1 MPDVARQ
8 ENVASWLAAL
18 DARVK
23 KLETYPPGALT
34 LLTTTGNLT
43 PAGLQPG
50 VTSAAVYPGTSS
62 PSFTLQRAMQ
72 LLFIIQCNYYT
83 SPGGVHNTANYG
95 YVDLGVYNTAT
106 NAIVA
111 AAPEGIHTNGP
122 TSPVSDYV
130 RFLPALLQA
139 GTWAAQIYYAVDT
152 SLGAGD
158 TTFTVSSARIDV
170 YTMGG

>member
-1 MPDVARQ
+1 MPDVVRQ
-8 ENVASWLAAL
+8 DNAASWIAAL

-23 KLETYPPGALT
+23 KLESFPSGALT
-34 LLTTTGNLT
+34 LLATTGNLA

-50 VTSAAVYPGTSS
+50 VTTAAVYPGTST
-62 PSFTLQRAMQ
+62 PSFALQRAMQ

-83 SPGGVHNTANYG
+83 SAGGSHNTANYG
-95 YVDLGVYNTAT
+95 YIDLGVYNTAN

-111 AAPEGIHTNGP
+111 GAPQGTHTNG
-122 TSPVSDYV
+122 SPISDYV
-130 RFLPALLQA
+130 RVLPVLVQA
-139 GTWAAQIYYAVDT
+139 GSWAAQIYYAVDT

-158 TTFTVSSARIDV
+158 TTFTVSAARIDV